1 MSEEALVNTGAMA
14 WPDDFTASV
23 MVRRMQAK
31 LHRWAGEDPSR
42 RFGDLFN
49 LVYDPAFL
57 VHAWERVSTNKG
69 ARTPGVDKA
78 TAARIET
85 WIGVEAFLGQI
96 RDSLKSGGFR
106 PVEVRQV
113 MIPKA
118 NGKLRKLGI
127 PTIADR
133 VVQASLKLVLEPI
146 FEADFQPCSYGFRPN
161 RRAQDAISEIHLFA
175 SRPSNYQWVLECD
188 IKACFDEI
196 SHTALVDRLRAR
208 IKDKRICALVK
219 AFLKSGVLTE
229 LGDREDTLTG
239 TPQGGIL
246 SPLLANIALSAL
258 DDHFAQQWHQEMGT
272 SRQRANRKAKGLGT
286 WRLIR
291 YADDFVLMVTGDRH
305 HAEALRE
312 EVSAVL
318 APLGLRLAPEK
329 TRVVHIDE
337 GFTFLGFDIRRLRK
351 RGTSKQY
358 VYTTPS
364 RKAIQAIKDKV
375 SAKTYRSTRHQDLDE
390 LIRSLNRSLAGWAN
404 YFRHGVSKAVFS
416 AVDSHRMAA
425 ADALDPPQVRGQAP
439 SRDERAPQS
448 LLRQGVE
455 VRLERGRIHRRIQRR
470 GDPLPLSR
478 QQHPDPMD
486 PGTGSGPH
494 HRQLTSGKDTWSAG
508 CAERCTPGAGG
519 GPRETTGGN
528 ADTAPVGLPHS
539 GDRRGGREQ
548 PRQRRDGPVLPDG
561 PGPASKVR
569 RRNASESVVEAP

>member
-1 MSEEALVNTGAMA
+1 M
-14 WPDDFTASV
+14 
-23 MVRRMQAK
+23 
-31 LHRWAGEDPSR
+31 
-42 RFGDLFN
+42 
-49 LVYDPAFL
+49 
-57 VHAWERVSTNKG
+57 HAWERVSSNAG

-78 TAARIET
+78 TVAGIET
-85 WIGVEAFLGQI
+85 WIGVEVFLGQI

-146 FEADFQPCSYGFRPN
+146 FEADFKSCSYGFRPR
-161 RRAQDAISEIHLFA
+161 RRAQDAIAEIHLLA

-196 SHTALVDRLRAR
+196 SHTALMDRLRAR

-258 DDHFAQQWHQEMGT
+258 DEHFDQQWHQDMGT
-272 SRQRANRKAKGLGT
+272 SRQRAKRKEKGLGN

-291 YADDFVLMVTGDRH
+291 YADDFVLMVAGDRH

-329 TRVVHIDE
+329 TKVVHIDE

-351 RGTSKQY
+351 RGTSKYY
-358 VYTTPS
+358 VYTKPS

-375 SAKTYRSTRHQDLDE
+375 KAKTYRSTRHQELDE

-404 YFRHGVSKAVFS
+404 YFRYGVSKAVFS
-416 AVDSHRMAA
+416 AIDSFTWLRLMRWIRRKYEGKHRLGMKDLRRRFCDKGWRFACNGVAFTGASSVTVTRYRYRGNNIPTPWTPTPAA
-425 ADALDPPQVRGQAP
+425 A
-439 SRDERAPQS
+439 
-448 LLRQGVE
+448 
-455 VRLERGRIHRRIQRR
+455 
-470 GDPLPLSR
+470 
-478 QQHPDPMD
+478 
-486 PGTGSGPH
+486 
-494 HRQLTSGKDTWSAG
+494 LTSG
-508 CAERCTPGAGG
+508 
-519 GPRETTGGN
+519 
-528 ADTAPVGLPHS
+528 
-539 GDRRGGREQ
+539 
-548 PRQRRDGPVLPDG
+548 
-561 PGPASKVR
+561 
-569 RRNASESVVEAP
+569 